1 MTSTDVSAQP
11 TEAKRVSLIVVSDF
25 VCPWCYVGLTEVER
39 LQREYDVE
47 VTWAP
52 YLLDPTVP
60 PEGRVVAPREQPG
73 DPLSP
78 VEQRAVDAG
87 LHFARGR
94 TFRPNSHLA
103 LEAGVYAQEIAF
115 PGAAE
120 FHRAL
125 YRAHF
130 ELLENIGDIE
140 VLVRIG
146 AECGM
151 DADAL
156 REALASGRYREQVD
170 EEIDL
175 MRRLGVTAVPTF
187 VFDQQYAIVGAETY
201 PTFQRVMEELG
212 AAPKADAGDEAADRA

>member
-1 MTSTDVSAQP
+1 
-11 TEAKRVSLIVVSDF
+11 
-25 VCPWCYVGLTEVER
+25 VGLTEVEK
-39 LQREYDVE
+39 LQRDYNVE

-60 PEGRVVAPREQPG
+60 PEGRVVAPRERPG
-73 DPLSP
+73 DALSP
-78 VEQRAVDAG
+78 VEQRAADAG
-87 LHFARGR
+87 LQFARGR

-103 LEAGVYAQEIAF
+103 LEAGVYAQEIGF

-151 DADAL
+151 EAEPL
-156 REALASGRYREQVD
+156 REALASGRCREQVD
-170 EEIDL
+170 EEIAL
-175 MRRLGVTAVPTF
+175 MRQLGITAVPTF
-187 VFDQQYAIVGAETY
+187 VFNQQYAIVGAEQY
-201 PTFQRVMEELG
+201 PTFQRVMEQLG
-212 AAPKADAGDEAADRA
+212 VAPKANAAE

>member
-1 MTSTDVSAQP
+1 M
-11 TEAKRVSLIVVSDF
+11 
-25 VCPWCYVGLTEVER
+25 
-39 LQREYDVE
+39 
-47 VTWAP
+47 TWAP

-60 PEGRVVAPREQPG
+60 PEGRVVAPREGPG
-73 DPLSP
+73 APLSP
-78 VEQRAVDAG
+78 VEQRAADAG

-140 VLVRIG
+140 ALVRIG
-146 AECGM
+146 TECGM
-151 DADAL
+151 DAEPLRDAL
-156 REALASGRYREQVD
+156 ATGRCHEQVD
-170 EEIDL
+170 EEIAL
-175 MRRLGVTAVPTF
+175 MRQLGITAVPTF
-187 VFDQQYAIVGAETY
+187 VFNQQYAIVGAEQY
-201 PTFQRVMEELG
+201 PTFQRVMEQLG
-212 AAPKADAGDEAADRA
+212 VAPKVTATE

>member
-1 MTSTDVSAQP
+1 MTSTEMTTNASGVTP
-11 TEAKRVSLIVVSDF
+11 VSLIVVSDF

-39 LQREYDVE
+39 LQREYNVE

-52 YLLDPTVP
+52 YLLDPSVP
-60 PEGRVVAPREQPG
+60 PEGRVVAPREHPG
-73 DPLSP
+73 DAPSP
-78 VEQRAVDAG
+78 VEQRAIDAG
-87 LHFARGR
+87 LNFARGR

-103 LEAGVYAQEIAF
+103 LEAGVYAQEIGF
-115 PGAAE
+115 PGAAA

-151 DADAL
+151 EAEPL
-156 REALASGRYREQVD
+156 REALTSGRFREQVD
-170 EEIDL
+170 EEIAM
-175 MRRLGVTAVPTF
+175 MRQLGVTAVPTF
-187 VFDQQYAIVGAETY
+187 VFNQQYAIVGAEQY
-201 PTFQRVMEELG
+201 PTFQRVMEQLG
-212 AAPKADAGDEAADRA
+212 VPPRAEATP

>member
-1 MTSTDVSAQP
+1 MTSTDVTA
-11 TEAKRVSLIVVSDF
+11 EASNATPVSLIVVSDF

-39 LQREYDVE
+39 LQREYNVD

-60 PEGRVVAPREQPG
+60 PEGRVVTPRERPG
-73 DPLSP
+73 DALSP
-78 VEQRAVDAG
+78 VEQRAADAG
-87 LHFARGR
+87 LNFARGR

-115 PGAAE
+115 PGAAD

-146 AECGM
+146 AEYGM
-151 DADAL
+151 DAEPL
-156 REALASGRYREQVD
+156 REALTSGRFREQVD
-170 EEIDL
+170 EEIAL
-175 MRRLGVTAVPTF
+175 MRQLGITAVPTF
-187 VFDQQYAIVGAETY
+187 VFNQKYAIVGAEQY
-201 PTFQRVMEELG
+201 PTFQRVMEQLG
-212 AAPKADAGDEAADRA
+212 VPPRADAAD

>member
-1 MTSTDVSAQP
+1 MTSTDVTA
-11 TEAKRVSLIVVSDF
+11 EASSTTPVSLIVVSDF
-25 VCPWCYVGLTEVER
+25 VCPWCYVGLTEVEK
-39 LQREYDVE
+39 LQREYDVT

-60 PEGRVVAPREQPG
+60 PEGRVVTPRQGPD
-73 DPLSP
+73 DPPSP
-78 VEQRAVDAG
+78 VEQRALDAG

-94 TFRPNSHLA
+94 TFRPDSHLA
-103 LEAGVYAQEIAF
+103 LEAGVYAQETGF
-115 PGAAE
+115 EGAAE

-151 DADAL
+151 DPELL
-156 REALASGRYREQVD
+156 REALTSGRFREQVD
-170 EEIDL
+170 EEIAL
-175 MRRLGVTAVPTF
+175 MRQLGITAVPTF
-187 VFDQQYAIVGAETY
+187 VFNQKYAIVGAETY
-201 PTFQRVMEELG
+201 PTVQRVMEQLG
-212 AAPKADAGDEAADRA
+212 AKPKTEAAD